1 MLVLELTRN
10 LGSTKKKKKPVISI
24 ENIPPKQQEVGEK
37 KRDFIVRI

>member
-1 MLVLELTRN
+1 MLEAQ
-10 LGSTKKKKKPVISI
+10 KKKPVISI